1 MYQFNGWDPAEW
13 KECLTVNTIV
23 TAVMGL
29 IPASSDKVEFE
40 GQQMKQCWI
49 KYREN
54 KKIPQFYRFPTN
66 LQYIFDNKWYLEFN
80 EVKSEIKIISD
91 ISFLLKFTSHL
102 PVLVE
107 GFSVTSLWLV
117 VSSLS
122 GLRVSNTIAMTSQS
136 FFFDLPPTYR
146 TFRHQTK
153 FTVEAL
159 PTFLYHSTICLCM

>member
-1 MYQFNGWDPAEW
+1 MYQFNGWNLAEW

-23 TAVMGL
+23 TTVMGL

-80 EVKSEIKIISD
+80 EVKSEIKIIS
-91 ISFLLKFTSHL
+91 HL

-107 GFSVTSLWLV
+107 GFSVTSLWFV

-159 PTFLYHSTICLCM
+159 PTFLYHSTTCLCM